1 MSSDAAVWLARYG
14 LKPKKSWGQNFL
26 TDESAIARLAGACEL
41 NAADT
46 LVVEIGAGTG
56 ALTERLVA
64 PGREVLAI
72 ERDRELAEILRAR
85 FADTAGLTI
94 CEANA
99 LTFDWA
105 HEAEIRG
112 TRLKLI
118 GNLPY
123 HLTAPILFRLL
134 RTRRHVR
141 SAHLLVQKE
150 VGLRISAPPD
160 SDDYSLLSVLL
171 GRVASCEIGVT
182 IGRGSFLPAP
192 RVDSRGVI
200 LRFHE
205 VGDESPDFDEL
216 FIAFAKAAFHK
227 RRKTLANSLAK
238 QSFLPLPAAAL
249 GALKAEFPLWLA
261 ARAESLPVD
270 HFVVMAQRLEQL
282 GVKAGAT
289 QTLLEDELADSAD

>member
-1 MSSDAAVWLARYG
+1 MSSDAGMWLARYG

-26 TDESAIARLAGACEL
+26 TDESAISRLAGACEL
-41 NAADT
+41 CADDT

-56 ALTERLVA
+56 ALTERLLA

-72 ERDRELAEILRAR
+72 ERDRELAELLRAR
-85 FADTAGLTI
+85 FSGTPGLTI
-94 CEANA
+94 LEDNA

-105 HEAEIRG
+105 AAAERRG

-134 RTRRHVR
+134 RTRRFVK

-150 VGLRISAPPD
+150 VACRITAD
-160 SDDYSLLSVLL
+160 AGSDDYSLLSVLL

-182 IGRGSFLPAP
+182 IGRGSFLPPP
-192 RVDSRGVI
+192 RVDSRSVI
-200 LRFHE
+200 LRFCE
-205 VGDESPDFDEL
+205 ADAAERPFDEL
-216 FIAFAKAAFHK
+216 YIAFCKAAFHK

-238 QSFLPLPAAAL
+238 QSFLPLPAAAI
-249 GALKAEFPLWLA
+249 AELKAQHPDWLA
-261 ARAESLPVD
+261 ARAESLSVEC
-270 HFVVMAQRLEQL
+270 FVAMTRILEAL
-282 GVKAGAT
+282 GIEAKPQADR
-289 QTLLEDELADSAD
+289 DEEAPDEALD